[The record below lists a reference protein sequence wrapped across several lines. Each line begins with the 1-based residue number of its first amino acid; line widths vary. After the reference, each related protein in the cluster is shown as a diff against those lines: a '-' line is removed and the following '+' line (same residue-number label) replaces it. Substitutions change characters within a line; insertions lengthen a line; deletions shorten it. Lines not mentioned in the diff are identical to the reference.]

1 MNASVN
7 NTHSPSHRT
16 ARSQSAIW
24 SWDWPH
30 GPNSES
36 ESLLT
41 PIAKNYCNLGFLYTW
56 LSGTPSYQCKG
67 VKKTK
72 QWGVEQ
78 KLGLGVNAGEL
89 NPVSLQWGAS
99 AFPAPSSDSASVNLH
114 STLSSSGILK
124 KDRKS
129 DALLFPHLST
139 PKTSSIV
146 KEDSPDPEVGS
157 KAGASA
163 GIPS

>member
-1 MNASVN
+1 MLPST
-7 NTHSPSHRT
+7 THIPLPTRT

-41 PIAKNYCNLGFLYTW
+41 PIAKNYYNLGLLYTW

-67 VKKTK
+67 KTK

-89 NPVSLQWGAS
+89 NPVSLQWGAG
-99 AFPAPSSDSASVNLH
+99 AFPAPSSDPASVNLH
-114 STLSSSGILK
+114 STLSSPGILK

-129 DALLFPHLST
+129 DALLSPIYPLLK
-139 PKTSSIV
+139 PLALLRKTAQIQ
-146 KEDSPDPEVGS
+146 K
-157 KAGASA
+157 
-163 GIPS
+163 

>member
-1 MNASVN
+1 MVER
-7 NTHSPSHRT
+7 HP
-16 ARSQSAIW
+16 
-24 SWDWPH
+24 
-30 GPNSES
+30 
-36 ESLLT
+36 
-41 PIAKNYCNLGFLYTW
+41 FLPMQ
-56 LSGTPSYQCKG
+56 GG
-67 VKKTK
+67 KKTK

-129 DALLFPHLST
+129 DELLFPHLST